1 MAQIPFPM
9 FCIKIRTAPSWLEIC
24 SFMKGMP
31 QKKVR
36 LRASWPPTM
45 VWVVIRMLV
54 NLIYIWFFFF
64 TLADLV
70 FERWLGGTA
79 VGVYISLLLT
89 TKYAKRGLL
98 TKLIILFSIR
108 YLALKLKLLFRKIH
122 FSEKYQG
129 DYVGKLLEKYLW
141 MNWMSSSYS

>member
-1 MAQIPFPM
+1 
-9 FCIKIRTAPSWLEIC
+9 
-24 SFMKGMP
+24 
-31 QKKVR
+31 
-36 LRASWPPTM
+36 M

-108 YLALKLKLLFRKIH
+108 YLAPKLKLLFRKIH
-122 FSEKYQG
+122 FSEEYQG
-129 DYVGKLLEKYLW
+129 DYVGKLLEKYL
-141 MNWMSSSYS
+141 